1 MAFSYTF
8 GVYCICTNSRYRGI
22 DVNAVNPTPVSKPRD
37 QLAAVLRVSGDLMQ
51 VEDAARV
58 LGVSRLKAAK
68 SLARW
73 EGRGWLKRLRRGL
86 YAPVPL
92 SLTANENVLDDP
104 WTLVPELFAPGY
116 IGGATAAH
124 HWDLTEQLFRT
135 IFVYTTRHVRT
146 KEEMIQSIP
155 FQLRHIGE
163 DRMFGTSTLWRGRTK
178 ILLSDV
184 HRTIVDLL
192 DDPSVGGGIRHVEGC
207 FQAYLQA
214 KEADL
219 SRLLDYAERL
229 GNGAVFKRLGFLG
242 ERLHAPAD
250 FLKACRERLTKGNA
264 KLDPTLPT
272 PRLVKRWRLAVP
284 DSWKDAIS
292 HD

>member
-1 MAFSYTF
+1 MT
-8 GVYCICTNSRYRGI
+8 VNS
-22 DVNAVNPTPVSKPRD
+22 VNPLTSASPRD
-37 QLAAVLRVSGDLMQ
+37 QLAAVLRLAGDLVR
-51 VEDAARV
+51 VEDAATV
-58 LGVSRLKAAK
+58 LGISRHMAAK

-73 EGRGWLKRLRRGL
+73 VDRRWLKRLRRGL
-86 YAPVPL
+86 YAPIPL
-92 SLTANENVLDDP
+92 SLTAEENVLEDP

-124 HWDLTEQLFRT
+124 HWDLTEQIFRT
-135 IFVYTTRHVRT
+135 VFVYTTRHVRA
-146 KEEMIQSIP
+146 KEEIIQSFP
-155 FQLRHIGE
+155 FRLRHIGQ
-163 DRMFGTSTLWRGRTK
+163 DRMFGTSTLWRGRAK

-192 DDPSVGGGIRHVEGC
+192 DDPSAGGGIRHVEGC
-207 FQAYLQA
+207 LRSYLQA
-214 KEADL
+214 TESDL
-219 SRLLDYAERL
+219 PRLLDYAERL
-229 GNGAVFKRLGFLG
+229 KNGAVFKRLGFLG

-250 FLKACRERLTKGNA
+250 FLETCAQRLTKGNA

-284 DSWKDAIS
+284 DNWKDVAS

>member
-1 MAFSYTF
+1 M
-8 GVYCICTNSRYRGI
+8 TNATS
-22 DVNAVNPTPVSKPRD
+22 RD
-37 QLAAVLRVSGDLMQ
+37 QLAAVLRTAGDLVR
-51 VEDAARV
+51 VEDAAKV
-58 LGVSRLKAAK
+58 LGVSRHMAAK

-73 EGRGWLKRLRRGL
+73 VDRRWLKRLRRGL
-86 YAPVPL
+86 YAPIPL
-92 SLTANENVLDDP
+92 SLTAEENVLEDP

-124 HWDLTEQLFRT
+124 HWDLTEQIFRT
-135 IFVYTTRHVRT
+135 VFVYTTRHVRA
-146 KEEMIQSIP
+146 KEETIQSFP
-155 FQLRHIGE
+155 FRLRHIGQ

-184 HRTIVDLL
+184 HRTVVDLV
-192 DDPSVGGGIRHVEGC
+192 DDPSAGGGIRHVAGC
-207 FQAYLQA
+207 FESYLRA

-219 SRLLDYAERL
+219 SQVLDYAERF

-242 ERLHAPAD
+242 ERFHAPAD
-250 FLKACRERLTKGNA
+250 FLEACARRLTKGNA
-264 KLDPTLPT
+264 KLDPTLPA

-284 DSWKDAIS
+284 DNWKDAPS

>member
-1 MAFSYTF
+1 VNRIDHNAFST
-8 GVYCICTNSRYRGI
+8 
-22 DVNAVNPTPVSKPRD
+22 PRD
-37 QLAAVLRVSGDLMQ
+37 QLAAVLRLSGDLVQ
-51 VEDAARV
+51 VGDAAKV

-92 SLTANENVLDDP
+92 SLTSDENVLEEP
-104 WTLVPELFAPGY
+104 WALVPELFAPAY

-146 KEEMIQSIP
+146 KDETIQAIP
-155 FQLRHIGE
+155 FRLRHIGE
-163 DRMFGTSTLWRGRTK
+163 DRMFGTSTLWKGRTK

-184 HRTIVDLL
+184 HRTVIDLL
-192 DDPSVGGGIRHVEGC
+192 EDPSAGGGIRHVDDC
-207 FQAYLQA
+207 FRAYLQA

-219 SRLLDYAERL
+219 SRLLEYAEHL
-229 GNGAVFKRLGFLG
+229 GNGAVIKRLGFLG
-242 ERLHAPAD
+242 ERLNVPAE
-250 FLKACRERLTKGNA
+250 FIEACLARLTKGNA
-264 KLDPTLPT
+264 KLDPTLST

-284 DSWKDAIS
+284 DNWKDTPT

>member
-1 MAFSYTF
+1 MNPMYPF
-8 GVYCICTNSRYRGI
+8 VNS
-22 DVNAVNPTPVSKPRD
+22 TPRD
-37 QLAAVLRVSGDLMQ
+37 QLAAVLRASGNL
-51 VEDAARV
+51 VRIEDAVKV
-58 LGVSRLKAAK
+58 LGISRHQAAK
-68 SLARW
+68 SLAGW
-73 EGRGWLKRLRRGL
+73 ENRHWLKRLRRGL
-86 YAPVPL
+86 YAPIPL
-92 SLTANENVLDDP
+92 SLTAKENVLEDP

-124 HWDLTEQLFRT
+124 HWDLTEQIFRT
-135 IFVYTTRHVRT
+135 VFVYTTRHVRT
-146 KEEMIQSIP
+146 KKETIQS
-155 FQLRHIGE
+155 FSFHLRHIGE

-184 HRTIVDLL
+184 HRTVVDLF
-192 DDPSVGGGIRHVEGC
+192 DDPSAGGGIRHVEGC
-207 FQAYLQA
+207 FRSYLQA
-214 KEADL
+214 KEVDL
-219 SRLLDYAERL
+219 ARLLDYTQRL

-250 FLKACRERLTKGNA
+250 FLEVCAQRLTKGNA

-284 DSWKDAIS
+284 DDWKDAAT

>member
-1 MAFSYTF
+1 MS
-8 GVYCICTNSRYRGI
+8 S
-22 DVNAVNPTPVSKPRD
+22 VNLLANATPRD
-37 QLAAVLRVSGDLMQ
+37 QLAAVLRMAGDLVR
-51 VEDAARV
+51 VEDAAKV
-58 LGVSRLKAAK
+58 LGTSRQMAAK

-73 EGRGWLKRLRRGL
+73 VDRRWMKRLRRGL
-86 YAPVPL
+86 YAPIPL
-92 SLTANENVLDDP
+92 SLTAEENVLEDP
-104 WTLVPELFAPGY
+104 WILVPELFAPGY

-124 HWDLTEQLFRT
+124 HWDLTEQIFRT
-135 IFVYTTRHVRT
+135 VFVYTTRYVRA
-146 KEEMIQSIP
+146 KEETIQSVP
-155 FQLRHIGE
+155 FHLRHIGL

-184 HRTIVDLL
+184 HRTVVDLI
-192 DDPSVGGGIRHVEGC
+192 DDPSAGGGIRHVEGC
-207 FQAYLQA
+207 LRSYLQA

-219 SRLLDYAERL
+219 LRLLDYAQRL
-229 GNGAVFKRLGFLG
+229 NNGAVFKRLGFLG

-250 FLKACRERLTKGNA
+250 FLEACAQRLTKGNA

-284 DSWKDAIS
+284 DNWKDPAS